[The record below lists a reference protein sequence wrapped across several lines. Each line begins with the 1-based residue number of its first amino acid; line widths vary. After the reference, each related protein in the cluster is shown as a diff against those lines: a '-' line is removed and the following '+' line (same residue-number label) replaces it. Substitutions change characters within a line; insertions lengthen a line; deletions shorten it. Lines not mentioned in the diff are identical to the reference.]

1 MDCVCEEAVAQCLV
15 AWWLRC
21 MPMGQC
27 LAATHKWERSCIEGV
42 PPPKGQRGL
51 LVAAAVVGARSQMEV
66 EELSGWLTHTH
77 VIASQQA
84 QPLLD
89 PFVLLCRVASHSSAL
104 QVEETGPLV
113 AGEQRKR
120 EEE

>member
-1 MDCVCEEAVAQCLV
+1 
-15 AWWLRC
+15 
-21 MPMGQC
+21 MG
-27 LAATHKWERSCIEGV
+27 V
-42 PPPKGQRGL
+42 PPKGQRDL
-51 LVAAAVVGARSQMEV
+51 LVSAAAAVAAGSQVEVG
-66 EELSGWLTHTH
+66 ELSGWLTHMN
-77 VIASQQA
+77 VCEQA

>member
-1 MDCVCEEAVAQCLV
+1 MAV
-15 AWWLRC
+15 
-21 MPMGQC
+21 GQR
-27 LAATHKWERSCIEGV
+27 LAATHKWGRCCIEGV

-51 LVAAAVVGARSQMEV
+51 LVSAAVVGARSQVEV
-66 EELSGWLTHTH
+66 EQVSGMLTQ